1 MGQSESQEE
10 DEQLDISAIQTLY
23 KSFIMECPSG
33 SLYLHEFKKIF
44 GIKND
49 DSPESLYMDNL
60 FRSFDMNGDDTLDF
74 IEYVAALHLV
84 LRGKLEDK
92 LRWSFKVFDHDENG
106 RLDKHELK
114 RIIKIIYKM
123 KQGKMADASGNSLT
137 VDQVCDRL
145 FDTID
150 KNGDG
155 HISLE
160 EFLEG
165 AQNNPWVRNCLKLD
179 VNPCAWV
186 NRHQEQINGYKK
198 PLLSSKDRLR

>member
-1 MGQSESQEE
+1 MGQSGSQEE
-10 DEQLDISAIQTLY
+10 DDEVDVGAIQTLY

-33 SLYLHEFKKIF
+33 CLYLHEFKKIF

-49 DSPESLYMDNL
+49 DGPESLYMDNL

-92 LRWSFKVFDHDENG
+92 LRWSFKVFDDDENG
-106 RLDKHELK
+106 RLDRDELK
-114 RIIKIIYKM
+114 KIIKLIYKM
-123 KQGKMADASGNSLT
+123 KQGKMTDEAGNLLT
-137 VDQVCDRL
+137 VDEICERL

-150 KNGDG
+150 KNSDG

-165 AQNNPWVRNCLKLD
+165 AQEPWVRNCLKLD

-186 NRHQEQINGYKK
+186 NKHQEQINGYKK
-198 PLLSSKDRLR
+198 PLTSKRNPRL